1 VNSFDTATGEKI
13 MIVRRRTWFYRLA
26 GQRFAHAITFRNP
39 IPAAKVKEALRR
51 TIGIPIELWGR
62 SA

>member
-1 VNSFDTATGEKI
+1 

-26 GQRFAHAITFRNP
+26 GQQFAHAVTFRNP
-39 IPAAKVKEALRR
+39 VTSVKVKEALRR
-51 TIGIPIELWGR
+51 TVGMPMEIWGR

>member
-1 VNSFDTATGEKI
+1 
-13 MIVRRRTWFYRLA
+13 MLVRRRTWFYRLA
-26 GQRFAHAITFRNP
+26 GQQFAHVITFRNP
-39 IPAAKVKEALRR
+39 VTASKVKEALRH